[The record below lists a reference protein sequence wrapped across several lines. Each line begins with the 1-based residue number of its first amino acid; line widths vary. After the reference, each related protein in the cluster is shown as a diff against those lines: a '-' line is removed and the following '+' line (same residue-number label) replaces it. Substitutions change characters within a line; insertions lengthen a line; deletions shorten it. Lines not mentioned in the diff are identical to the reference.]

1 LSIAEVVAADLGSY
15 YVTVTNSVGAASS
28 DAVTLSSPGV
38 TPGAPS
44 GPAAPLFSNISTRAV
59 VGTGAGIEIAGFAVA
74 GPPGSTEQ
82 LLLRADGL
90 SLNAFNVAG
99 WLAEPALTLFDSS
112 GNQIATNTSWAT
124 VPSAIDTA
132 EASLSVGAFLQTYPT
147 PGEWDSALLVNLPPG
162 SYTAQI
168 SGLDGLT
175 GVALAEIYQVASGP
189 AQLANISTRAMV
201 GTGSSVEIA
210 GLVIQGSTPAQVLIR
225 AVGPTLS
232 TFNVAGVLAQPT
244 LTVVDSSGNT
254 VATNTG
260 WSTNANAAA
269 IASEA
274 STVGAFALPAGS
286 ADSALLLTLA
296 PGSYTAI
303 VSGVGGTSGV
313 ALVEAYL
320 AP

>member
-1 LSIAEVVAADLGSY
+1 
-15 YVTVTNSVGAASS
+15 
-28 DAVTLSSPGV
+28 
-38 TPGAPS
+38 
-44 GPAAPLFSNISTRAV
+44 
-59 VGTGAGIEIAGFAVA
+59 
-74 GPPGSTEQ
+74 
-82 LLLRADGL
+82 
-90 SLNAFNVAG
+90 
-99 WLAEPALTLFDSS
+99 
-112 GNQIATNTSWAT
+112 
-124 VPSAIDTA
+124 
-132 EASLSVGAFLQTYPT
+132 
-147 PGEWDSALLVNLPPG
+147 
-162 SYTAQI
+162 
-168 SGLDGLT
+168 
-175 GVALAEIYQVASGP
+175 
-189 AQLANISTRAMV
+189 
-201 GTGSSVEIA
+201 
-210 GLVIQGSTPAQVLIR
+210 VLIR